1 MGRDNTR
8 EIIRES
14 KTSANLVKNRIIK
27 EPMLYWACACELVSA
42 CLFHKKD
49 IDLILNYNVKTVS
62 EGDARYDN
70 KGVF

>member
-1 MGRDNTR
+1 
-8 EIIRES
+8 
-14 KTSANLVKNRIIK
+14 
-27 EPMLYWACACELVSA
+27 MLYWACACELVSA
-42 CLFHKKD
+42 CLFYKKD